1 MSANTAGKSEAQAF
15 FERMRTKNKTCFDC
29 GAKNPTWS
37 SVPYGVLLCLD
48 CSSVHRNMGVHL
60 SFVRSTVLD
69 TWTFDQL
76 RLMRVGGNAAA
87 AEYFKKNG
95 GSSLLSTK
103 DAKIKYSSRPAT
115 QYKEE
120 IKKRALADARQHPN
134 FDFEEDGPETAI
146 GKDEPEDDDFFSS
159 WDKPTL
165 IKPTPPPSRM
175 STPPIIGRSASP
187 LKDNDVKPVAKPP
200 STLRKSTTSSTT
212 GARRTGIVGTQKKS
226 TKFGAK
232 KLGVE
237 IDFDEE
243 ERKAKAEEERIAK
256 LGYDAAE
263 EERLRTEKAAAE
275 ASARNGARTAEA
287 SKTSEQRTQA
297 ATVEATASL
306 ARLGFG
312 QTANVAKPA
321 PKRMGFGAM
330 SQSVDDAPTTARD
343 KYTSQ
348 KSISSDQ
355 FFGRGGYDANAQAEA
370 KERLGGFTGAQS
382 ISSNQ
387 YFGRDEEEEAELD
400 GGDLEATARQYIN
413 QLQNLDTDRAKE
425 LLGTGAMKLGRYIDD
440 LARNF

>member
-1 MSANTAGKSEAQAF
+1 
-15 FERMRTKNKTCFDC
+15 
-29 GAKNPTWS
+29 
-37 SVPYGVLLCLD
+37 
-48 CSSVHRNMGVHL
+48 MGVHL

-120 IKKRALADARQHPN
+120 IKKRASADARQHPD
-134 FDFEEDGPETAI
+134 FDFDDDTQDTAVGKPEEE
-146 GKDEPEDDDFFSS
+146 EDDFFSS

-165 IKPTPPPSRM
+165 VRPTPPPSRM
-175 STPPIIGRSASP
+175 STPPILGRSGSP
-187 LKDNDVKPVAKPP
+187 IQANVEPKAAPKVSNSNLK
-200 STLRKSTTSSTT
+200 KSTISTNGGT
-212 GARRTGIVGTQKKS
+212 ARRTGIVGAQKKS
-226 TKFGAK
+226 SKLVVKKVGA
-232 KLGVE
+232 E
-237 IDFDEE
+237 IDFDEA
-243 ERKAKAEEERIAK
+243 ERLAKAEEERIAK

-263 EERLRTEKAAAE
+263 EERLQAERAERDAVAAAASRKAARSSE
-275 ASARNGARTAEA
+275 ANQSAAGGRGGQPSSTAD
-287 SKTSEQRTQA
+287 T
-297 ATVEATASL
+297 TASL

-312 QTANVAKPA
+312 QTANVAKSV

-330 SQSVDDAPTTARD
+330 SQTVDSAPTTARD
-343 KYTSQ
+343 KYASQ

-387 YFGRDEEEEAELD
+387 YFGREEEDEAGGGGGDLD

-425 LLGTGAMKLGRYIDD
+425 ILGTGAMKLGRYIDD